1 MAMLLLKGVQM
12 FCNVPG
18 HQIIGPTLASVLPI
32 SLPNW
37 VAWVTWILVLRFS
50 KNAKLKALV
59 QKDGKLDYK
68 RLFGFGVLFGSLVM
82 WPVYFIIMLFACR
95 SV

>member
-1 MAMLLLKGVQM
+1 M
-12 FCNVPG
+12 FCHVPG

-37 VAWVTWILVLRFS
+37 LAWASCLLILRFT

-59 QKDGKLDYK
+59 QRDWKLDYK
-68 RLFGFGVLFGSLVM
+68 RLFGFGILFDSLVL
-82 WPVYFIIMLFACR
+82 WPIYFIVMLFACR
-95 SV
+95 AV

>member
-1 MAMLLLKGVQM
+1 M

-37 VAWVTWILVLRFS
+37 LAWAACLLTLRFT

-68 RLFGFGVLFGSLVM
+68 RLFGFGFLLGSAIM
-82 WPVYFIIMLFACR
+82 WPLYFIIMLFACR
-95 SV
+95 AV